1 MAHHESA
8 KVRKAIEAANAEFM
22 SLFSQGDA
30 AGMAAAYTEGGQV
43 LPPNGD
49 AVTGKQAIQ
58 AFWQGIMDAGI
69 KGVQLATVEAEGQ
82 GPTAYEVGRY
92 TLSDASGEVVDT
104 GKYVVIWK
112 QEDGHWKL
120 HRDIFN
126 SSRPAPG
133 Q

>member
-1 MAHHESA
+1 MAHHELA

-22 SLFSQGDA
+22 SLFSQSDA
-30 AGMAAAYTEGGQV
+30 GGMAAAYTKVGQV
-43 LPPNGD
+43 LPPNSD
-49 AVTGKQAIQ
+49 AVTGNQAIQ

-69 KGVQLATVEAEGQ
+69 KGVRLETIEAEGQ
-82 GPTAYEVGRY
+82 GPTAYEVGRF
-92 TLSDASGEVVDT
+92 TLSDASGQMVDT

-112 QEDGHWKL
+112 QEDGRWKL

>member
-1 MAHHESA
+1 MTHHESA

-30 AGMAAAYTEGGQV
+30 DGMATAYTKGGQV
-43 LPPNGD
+43 LPPSSD
-49 AVTGKQAIQ
+49 AVTGSQAIQ
-58 AFWQGIMDAGI
+58 AFWQGIMDSGI
-69 KGVQLATVEAEGQ
+69 KGLQLETIEAEGQ
-82 GPTAYEVGRY
+82 DPTAYEVGRF
-92 TLSDASGEVVDT
+92 TLSDASGQMVDT

-112 QEDGHWKL
+112 QEDGQWKL

-126 SSRPAPG
+126 SSRAAAG